1 MVRITALM
9 DNQASEHKALIA
21 EHGLSYY
28 LEYDGFRLLFD
39 CGSGPHFLDNA
50 HRLGIDLHEL
60 DAVALSHSHYD
71 HAAGYRDLIEQ
82 GFGSSVLYTGPHF
95 WETKYAFDGVRYTD
109 LSAGFTQDFLS
120 QHHIRHQCV
129 TGVQEIHPGVFL
141 VSDFPRIHDFETIP
155 SRFLRRTQSGFI
167 PDDFSDEQCVV
178 LKVPGGIAVLVGCS
192 HPGILNML
200 SHIRDCFRQPIVA
213 VYGGTHLVEADEHR
227 IAVTVQALQ
236 DMGVQILGLS
246 HCSGHCAET
255 YVHENTDL
263 QGCHLSVGDTI
274 FYD

>member
-9 DNQASEHKALIA
+9 DNQDSEHKALIS

-28 LEYDGFRLLFD
+28 LEYDHFRLLFD
-39 CGSGPHFLDNA
+39 CGAGPHFLDNA
-50 HRLGIDLHEL
+50 HRLGIDLHDL

-82 GFGSSVLYTGPHF
+82 GFGCPVLYTGPHF
-95 WETKYAFDGVRYTD
+95 WEPKYAFDGIRYTD
-109 LSAGFTQDFLS
+109 LSAGFTPDFLS
-120 QHHIRHQCV
+120 HHQIRHQCV

-155 SRFLRRTQSGFI
+155 TRFLRRTQGSFI

-178 LKVPGGIAVLVGCS
+178 LRVPGGVAVLVGCS

-200 SHIRDCFRQPIVA
+200 SHIRTGFQQPIVA
-213 VYGGTHLVEADEHR
+213 VYGGTHLVEADDHR
-227 IAVTVQALQ
+227 IATTVQALQ
-236 DMGVQILGLS
+236 DLGVRILGFS
-246 HCSGHCAET
+246 HCSGHCAEA

-263 QGCHLSVGDTI
+263 RGCHLSVGDTI